1 MEWIKAKYDRLLL
14 GVFGVIAILLGG
26 LLTMK
31 ALGFKKTNFP
41 RREDPEIRVNFGT
54 DDAGKK
60 IEAAKTGLAEV
71 VEIKEPVK
79 DEHPIDLFVST
90 PILKKAGSTEEY
102 GIYTKP
108 DLREGI
114 PNKWFYDNDLDIT
127 RQDIAE
133 MDTDGDGFTNREEY
147 NGGTASSNPN
157 DAKSMPA
164 PYSKVKYVETVSDP
178 MTLLFSLAL
187 SDTEAS
193 IKRTEPAELKWT
205 KTIKVGEEFSS
216 LKDGDEKRFKLEALK
231 KVQKAGNEEDA
242 AVIEDSQTKQKFDL
256 VRAEPKQMPT
266 TRAKLISSLVK
277 ADEKTVSVGDEFTF
291 EAAPEQHYKVVS
303 IDVGEIVLETWAGAD
318 GKKETIKL
326 PISSAP

>member
-14 GVFGVIAILLGG
+14 GFFGVIAILLGG

-31 ALGFKKTNFP
+31 ALSFKKTNFP
-41 RREDPEIRVNFGT
+41 RREDPEIRTNFGT

-60 IEAAKTGLAEV
+60 IDAAKAGLAEV

-114 PNKWFYDNDLDIT
+114 PNKWFYDHDLDIT

-133 MDTDGDGFTNREEY
+133 VDTDGDGFTNREEY
-147 NGGTASSNPN
+147 NGGTAGSNPN

-178 MTLLFSLAL
+178 MTLVL
-187 SDTEAS
+187 SIMDENEAN

-205 KTIKVGEEFSS
+205 KTVKKGETFPAVPNGE
-216 LKDGDEKRFKLEALK
+216 EKRFKLAETK
-231 KVQKAGNEEDA
+231 PQGGPGGKDA
-242 AVIEDSQTKQKFDL
+242 VVIEDLLTNQKHDL
-256 VRAEPKQMPT
+256 INGTPLQLPT
-266 TRAKLISSLVK
+266 SRAKLISSLVK
-277 ADEKTVSVGDEFTF
+277 PEEKTVSVGDIFTF

-303 IDVGEIVLETWAGAD
+303 IDVGEIVLETWVGAD
-318 GKKETIKL
+318 DSKKETIKL